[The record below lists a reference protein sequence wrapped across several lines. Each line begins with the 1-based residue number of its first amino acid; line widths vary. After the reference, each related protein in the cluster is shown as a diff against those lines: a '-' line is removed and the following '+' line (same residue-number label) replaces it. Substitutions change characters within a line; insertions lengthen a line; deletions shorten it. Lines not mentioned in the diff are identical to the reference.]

1 MLFHGIPHNL
11 VDRVCKQG
19 LDPRR
24 GGTNVGKM
32 FGVGTYLADLS
43 SKSDIYTTPNDQ
55 GERCLLWVRACLGE
69 AYQADKRNQDMTIPP
84 ERDDRKGPLNSV
96 VALTKDEGGA
106 VEHREFI
113 VYKESQLLPQYA
125 VWYKHRSACVCTHC
139 YKKAFIECE
148 DERDI
153 VVTDCRTVGR
163 ILKAVRKKTDS
174 GELPG
179 FTSENVALMDCEG
192 DILDDEDQ
200 ELENFPITLKLVQMV
215 EITVVP
221 ILPFC
226 TVDRVSVDE
235 TPFTLRVAA
244 EMSIL
249 EVMKMIEEETGIP
262 VSHQRLQDEQDELE
276 EDSYTLASYEV
287 GDGSTLDLHVEPLS
301 IIVHSYH
308 KMDDCEISQ
317 LCPIDT
323 LATLEKLI
331 EEKFGLPPDAQSF
344 KFNDTWKKVSRQ
356 DSDNSRTLYE
366 HGIRNESRIVLVPK
380 VIRIYPHDASDSEKS
395 HREKKFGDSTFS
407 IGTFPC
413 KTIAEIKLK
422 IADLKGIPV
431 DKQQLWLASE
441 EPEGLEEV
449 EDGARLVGRHELVE
463 DRAEE
468 QVKAARHHAELDADP
483 RDHLVVRL
491 H

>member
-226 TVDRVSVDE
+226 TVDRVS
-235 TPFTLRVAA
+235 F
-244 EMSIL
+244 
-249 EVMKMIEEETGIP
+249 
-262 VSHQRLQDEQDELE
+262 
-276 EDSYTLASYEV
+276 
-287 GDGSTLDLHVEPLS
+287 
-301 IIVHSYH
+301 
-308 KMDDCEISQ
+308 
-317 LCPIDT
+317 
-323 LATLEKLI
+323 
-331 EEKFGLPPDAQSF
+331 
-344 KFNDTWKKVSRQ
+344 
-356 DSDNSRTLYE
+356 
-366 HGIRNESRIVLVPK
+366 RI
-380 VIRIYPHDASDSEKS
+380 A
-395 HREKKFGDSTFS
+395 
-407 IGTFPC
+407 TFPC
-413 KTIAEIKLK
+413 ETIAEIKLK

-449 EDGARLVGRHELVE
+449 EDSSTLLDCGVNFSRSSSYPLFELHEMKDKEEEEEEEDQNDNDGAADDEEEEGQNDNDDAAEAAAA
-463 DRAEE
+463 AEE
-468 QVKAARHHAELDADP
+468 DEDDEDDEDP
-483 RDHLVVRL
+483 DGFNVVHEEYGWPVHTFLQRR
-491 H
+491 